1 MQFKTYTRKQA
12 GVIYS
17 AMKRGAI
24 EVSQDV
30 IGRIY
35 DMAGSVEIFYTSQLE
50 GIERFAAGIK
60 IAIDEIFADDYEA
73 ATKTLAKLA

>member
-30 IGRIY
+30 IGRMY
-35 DMAGSVEIFYTSQLE
+35 DMAGSVEIFNTSQLE
-50 GIERFAAGIK
+50 GIEKFAAGIK

>member
-30 IGRIY
+30 IGRMY
-35 DMAGSVEIFYTSQLE
+35 DMAGSVEIFNTCQLE
-50 GIERFAAGIK
+50 GIEKFAAGIK